1 MLHQETTTE
10 PAQPADTRSTT
21 SVAREASVSA
31 IFRPTTLTAAFDAL
45 SERPDA
51 LLLAGGTDALVE
63 INARR
68 LRPNAVVA
76 LRRVQ
81 ELQGYRISPDGV
93 TIGAGAT
100 WAVIEHELAHVVP
113 ALAAAARTVGSP
125 QIRAAGTLGGN
136 LGTFRAAGVALPV
149 LLGLDATIT
158 LRRRDQRRTIS
169 MADYTAEAAGRT
181 GDTDEVIT
189 AVHLPRLHGPQQF
202 LKLGARN
209 AMTESVCSVLV
220 AMDRAT
226 RAVRVG
232 IGAVGRVPLR
242 ATEAEQFLAEALDW
256 DAQRAQPEV
265 LMSFAR
271 LVRDAACATTSGPQA
286 SYRAHAAG
294 VLAARGAARCLAEE
308 VLS

>member
-1 MLHQETTTE
+1 M
-10 PAQPADTRSTT
+10 
-21 SVAREASVSA
+21 SA
-31 IFRPTTLTAAFDAL
+31 TFRPTTLNAAVDAL
-45 SERPDA
+45 RERPDA

-81 ELQGYRISPDGV
+81 ELQGYRISPDDV
-93 TIGAGAT
+93 TIGATAT

-125 QIRAAGTLGGN
+125 QVRAAGTLGGN

-158 LRRRDQRRTIS
+158 LRHRDQRRSVS
-169 MADYTAEAAGRT
+169 MSEYTAEAAART
-181 GDTDEVIT
+181 GDTGDTGDTGEIIT
-189 AVHLPRLHGPQQF
+189 AVHLPCLHGPQQF

-209 AMTESVCSVLV
+209 AMTESVCSVFV
-220 AMDRAT
+220 ALDRAA

-232 IGAVGRVPLR
+232 IGAVGRLPLR
-242 ATEAEQFLAEALDW
+242 ATDAEQFLAGALDW
-256 DAQRAQPEV
+256 DAQRADPEV
-265 LMSFAR
+265 LVSFAR
-271 LVRDAACATTSGPQA
+271 LVRDAAYATASGPQA
-286 SYRAHAAG
+286 SYHAHAAG
-294 VLAARGAARCLAEE
+294 VLAARGATRCVAEE
-308 VLS
+308 ATS